1 MFNIRVERQISK
13 SAEEIFVALA
23 DHANYQKFRAI
34 DKSTLLEPGTNEP
47 NGLGAL
53 REIIAGK
60 SVLHERIVEFKRP
73 YHLAYIIEY
82 SKPLPYQHELGSITL
97 QENEDG
103 TLVIWESKGHINIP
117 LLGNWY
123 FDKQIEKVGSRAFGS
138 ILKAIDMQ

>member
-1 MFNIRVERQISK
+1 MFSIRVERHINK
-13 SAEEIFVALA
+13 TPEDIFAVLE

-34 DKSTLLEPGTNEP
+34 DKSNLLEAGTDEQ

-73 YHLAYIIEY
+73 YCLAYIIEY
-82 SKPLPYQHELGSITL
+82 SKPLPYEHELGSITL
-97 QENEDG
+97 KETEDG
-103 TLVIWESKGHINIP
+103 TLVVWESKGHINIP
-117 LLGNWY
+117 LLGTWY
-123 FDKQIEKVGSRAFGS
+123 FDKQIEKMGSRAFGS